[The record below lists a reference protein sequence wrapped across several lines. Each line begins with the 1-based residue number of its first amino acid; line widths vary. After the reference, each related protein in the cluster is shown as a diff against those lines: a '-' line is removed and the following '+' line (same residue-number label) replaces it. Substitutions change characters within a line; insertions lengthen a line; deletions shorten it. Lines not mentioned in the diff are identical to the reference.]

1 MDAQDA
7 QDLDSGVRR
16 SVVLGIRKPG
26 ADHRPSRLLVQ
37 QPHVLL
43 ILCIHVQKNSVY
55 LGVRLVYFCS
65 EAKMNES
72 NSGVSGAG

>member
-43 ILCIHVQKNSVY
+43 ILCILCIHVKKIQFTSASDW
-55 LGVRLVYFCS
+55 FIF
-65 EAKMNES
+65 AQ
-72 NSGVSGAG
+72 